1 MVSKSGRRIV
11 KNPSRVGD
19 IVEGE
24 ETLQAKVP
32 LFRLNS
38 FIKDAGKKDDVG
50 EEPERQQW
58 DNPMEF
64 LMSCISMSV
73 GLGNVWR
80 FPFTAYEN
88 GGGAFLIPYMIVLLL
103 VGRPLYFMEL
113 ALGQFSSSGSVR
125 VWDMVPALGGVG
137 YGQILGTACV
147 TTYYCSLIALSIYYL
162 VVSCY
167 PVLPWTVCHEDLQ
180 SNKDICIPSDGTKS
194 SYVECFLPNITTN
207 NLNTTLCVPA
217 GTKAVWSTLIGIG
230 GFHALKGPIIGAL
243 MP

>member
-1 MVSKSGRRIV
+1 MKGKTSCHILRSNSIVSRSGRRIV

-38 FIKDAGKKDDVG
+38 FIKDTGKNEDVG

-73 GLGNVWR
+73 GLVNVWR

-88 GGGAFLIPYMIVLLL
+88 GGGAFLIPYMVVLLL
-103 VGRPLYFMEL
+103 GECEALGNETDPLLELLSHLKVTLSVGRPLYFMEL

-137 YGQILGTACV
+137 YGQVGQYQYQNQCQ
-147 TTYYCSLIALSIYYL
+147 YQCQY
-162 VVSCY
+162 SCQY
-167 PVLPWTVCHEDLQ
+167 Q
-180 SNKDICIPSDGTKS
+180 
-194 SYVECFLPNITTN
+194 Y
-207 NLNTTLCVPA
+207 
-217 GTKAVWSTLIGIG
+217 
-230 GFHALKGPIIGAL
+230 
-243 MP
+243 